1 MGLDGT
7 LPKEP
12 PGAATLS
19 EPLPGRGQTP
29 IPDEQLEEGDVW
41 KSDQNIVVMSSF
53 LTCGIWSAASEKH
66 IRILVK
72 TDRRNGYTTVPIQF
86 DNPLNPSTVL
96 LYLTNSKGQWKQ
108 EYISLDKLDPSPLNG
123 KGQLVMVLNGVHEG
137 HIYKAITVSRK
148 HQTAIFE
155 SDGERWEEN
164 YVNLC
169 MVEEHQVSAC
179 KCENAH

>member
-1 MGLDGT
+1 MV
-7 LPKEP
+7 
-12 PGAATLS
+12 
-19 EPLPGRGQTP
+19 
-29 IPDEQLEEGDVW
+29 I
-41 KSDQNIVVMSSF
+41 SSF

-66 IRILVK
+66 IHILVI
-72 TDRRNGYTTVPIQF
+72 TDRCNGYTTVPIQF
-86 DNPLNPSTVL
+86 DSPLIPLTIL
-96 LYLTNSKGQWKQ
+96 LYFTNSKGQWKQ

-137 HIYKAITVSRK
+137 HIYKAIMVSRK
-148 HQTAIFE
+148 YQTTIFE

>member
-19 EPLPGRGQTP
+19 EPLPEQGRTL
-29 IPDEQLEEGDVW
+29 IPDEQLEEGEVW
-41 KSDQNIVVMSSF
+41 KPDQNTVVISSF
-53 LTCGIWSAASEKH
+53 LTRGIWSAASEKH
-66 IRILVK
+66 IRVLVK
-72 TDRRNGYTTVPIQF
+72 TDRRNGYTTIPIQF
-86 DNPLNPSTVL
+86 NNPLNPLTVL
-96 LYLTNSKGQWKQ
+96 LYFTNSKGQWKQ
-108 EYISLDKLDPSPLNG
+108 EYISLDKLDPSPPNG
-123 KGQLVMVLNGVHEG
+123 KGQLVMMLDGVHEG
-137 HIYKAITVSRK
+137 HIHKAITVSRK
-148 HQTAIFE
+148 HWTATFE

-169 MVEEHQVSAC
+169 MVEDHQSSAC